1 MQFNSGFNSFAAHVS
16 RLEQRRQSSSARHL
30 KKLMRNLYWL
40 AYPIHQF
47 NTNIYSNTLKSI
59 WWDCSMCVQV
69 YKELNLDAAKKFLSA
84 YESWWWNYRQM
95 LLEDPQVPMIRCCS
109 AGWSWRLELELC
121 ERKTLLPG
129 WWLDAGAGVVWEGN
143 TVEAGG
149 CPPAE
154 RGGWG
159 FGRLA
164 TFADSRCYLLVG
176 YIFFGLFYILHSYHP
191 KRP

>member
-1 MQFNSGFNSFAAHVS
+1 MESNSGFNSFVVRVC
-16 RLEQRRQSSSARHL
+16 RLEQQRQSSSARHL

-95 LLEDPQVPMIRCCS
+95 LLEDPQVPMIRCN
-109 AGWSWRLELELC
+109 WLEVV
-121 ERKTLLPG
+121 
-129 WWLDAGAGVVWEGN
+129 DA
-143 TVEAGG
+143 VEALV
-149 CPPAE
+149 
-154 RGGWG
+154 GWLHLQTVDVTYW
-159 FGRLA
+159 LA
-164 TFADSRCYLLVG
+164 TFFLACFIYCIPTIQRGHSSIV
-176 YIFFGLFYILHSYHP
+176 FGFVD
-191 KRP
+191 

>member
-95 LLEDPQVPMIRCCS
+95 LLEDPQVPMIRCN
-109 AGWSWRLELELC
+109 WLEVV
-121 ERKTLLPG
+121 
-129 WWLDAGAGVVWEGN
+129 DA
-143 TVEAGG
+143 VEV
-149 CPPAE
+149 
-154 RGGWG
+154 
-159 FGRLA
+159 GRLA
-164 TFADSRCYLLVG
+164 TFADNRRHLLVA
-176 YIFFGLFYILHSYHP
+176 YIFFGLFYSPFLPSKEE
-191 KRP
+191 KRPTHVFKVVD